1 MHHRLTADPIDSP
14 VKGFNAPFF
23 HLVHEDVEGR
33 FIELDD
39 IDSGGLQLFGFLV
52 EEVREGQRHLGP
64 AYGDG
69 CFEHLPP
76 PPGAGRAV

>member
-52 EEVREGQRHLGP
+52 EEVREG
-64 AYGDG
+64 
-69 CFEHLPP
+69 
-76 PPGAGRAV
+76 